1 MDGVINV
8 YKEEGISSFGVVS
21 RVKKICNTGKVG
33 HTGTLDPLA
42 TGVLPVCIG
51 RATKII
57 QYIMENKKVYVAKV
71 TLGKVTETYDK
82 EGAILREK
90 DTSNISNERII
101 EVINSFIGESLQ
113 IPPMYSAL
121 KVNGKRLYE
130 MARQGIEIERQGR
143 KVIIYNIDIID
154 ISNPEVTIR
163 VECSKG
169 TYIRSLCYDIGEAL
183 GCGAYMS
190 FLEREATGVFLKENS
205 VRLEE
210 LSSDNVKE
218 YIIPIKEVL
227 KEYEELKVNNKFENL
242 LLNGV
247 NINDRALF
255 NDNID
260 YNRIYRVCNLDGEL
274 LGLGEKKETGFKLIK
289 RI

>member
-1 MDGVINV
+1 MDGVINI

-42 TGVLPVCIG
+42 TGVLPICIG

-57 QYIMENKKVYVAKV
+57 QYIMENRKVYVAKV
-71 TLGKVTETYDK
+71 ALGKVTETYDK

-90 DTSNISNERII
+90 DSSNISNERII

-130 MARQGIEIERQGR
+130 MARQGIEVERKGR

-205 VRLEE
+205 VKLEE
-210 LSSDNVKE
+210 LSSDNVEE

-227 KEYEELKVNNKFENL
+227 KEYEELKVNEKFENL

-260 YNRIYRVCNLDGEL
+260 FNKIYRVCNLDGEL